1 MSRFGIRKR
10 LRGMLDAKEQNIV
23 HHSVTYILPNGTEQL
38 VEAEEGY
45 DLLMASQALPA
56 PISTGRRA
64 GGPCPD
70 GGCGLCR
77 VEVVDASGLSPMK
90 DRERGTLEAHI
101 RGDSHEGRERE
112 PGPPASDSTRLAC
125 HVRIQSS
132 GGRVQ
137 VPELFDYDSITGD
150 PDGT

>member
-1 MSRFGIRKR
+1 MSRFGIRKK
-10 LRGMLDAKEQNIV
+10 LRGMLDSKSSEIIR
-23 HHSVTYILPNGTEQL
+23 HPVTYILPDGSSQ
-38 VEAEEGY
+38 VVHAEEGY
-45 DLLMASQALPA
+45 DLLMASQALPS

-77 VEVVDASGLSPMK
+77 VDVLDATGLSDQK
-90 DRERGTLEAHI
+90 DRERGTIEAHV
-101 RGDSHEGRERE
+101 RGDMHEGRERE
-112 PGPPASDSTRLAC
+112 AGPPATEFTRLAC
-125 HVRIQSS
+125 HVRIQGG

>member
-10 LRGMLDAKEQNIV
+10 LKGLMDARTTEIV
-23 HHSVTYILPNGTEQL
+23 RHPVTYILPDGTVQ
-38 VEAEEGY
+38 VVHAEEGY
-45 DLLMASQALPA
+45 DLLMASQSLPA

-77 VEVVDASGLSPMK
+77 VEVVDGTGLSPTK
-90 DRERGTLEAHI
+90 DRERGAIEAHV
-101 RGDSHEGRERE
+101 RGEMHEGRERE
-112 PGPPASDSTRLAC
+112 AGPPATELTRLAC
-125 HVRIQSS
+125 HVRIQGP

-150 PDGT
+150 PEGT